1 MKEMTVAE
9 TARKFHDVI
18 KKVETLGEEF
28 VVVREAKPVAR
39 IVPEPARQTALQVM
53 DDLCGIL
60 DDEAGAAWLQALKV
74 QKQKQ
79 RKAKHGSL
87 TELRDPWAS

>member
-1 MKEMTVAE
+1 MTVSE

-28 VVVREAKPVAR
+28 VVVRNTQPVAR
-39 IVPEPARQTALQVM
+39 IIPEAAPQTALQVM
-53 DDLCGIL
+53 GDLYGIL
-60 DDEAGAAWLQALKV
+60 DDETATAWLQVLDA

-79 RKAKHGSL
+79 RKAKKGLL
-87 TELRDPWAS
+87 TELRNPWAS